1 MKLREDELPK
11 VMKLANDLA
20 RRALGRP
27 NLEGCLPTDKSLTRI
42 YVVLILGVSHA

>member
-20 RRALGRP
+20 WSALGRP
-27 NLEGCLPTDKSLTRI
+27 DPEGCLPMDKSLTRV
-42 YVVLILGVSHA
+42 YMVLILGVSHA